1 MSGGAKYVFKVFVNG
16 KFKFVLN
23 LEEKDF
29 VSGCDCVKEQLE
41 VKLGSN
47 AFEIKEVMWDKKIV
61 LVNTSGSA

>member
-1 MSGGAKYVFKVFVNG
+1 MGGAKYVFKVFVNG
-16 KFKFVLN
+16 KFKFILN

-29 VSGCDCVKEQLE
+29 MFGRDYIQEQLE

>member
-1 MSGGAKYVFKVFVNG
+1 MSGGAKYVFKVFLNG

-29 VSGCDCVKEQLE
+29 ASGRDCVKEQLE
-41 VKLGSN
+41 LKLGSN

-61 LVNTSGSA
+61 LANTSGSA